1 MIGRRPAARRVKRT
15 TIWIVGAA
23 TLVTALFTGCSNRS
37 AESADE
43 SERSEYPAHWWAAV
57 PEDAVRGVFGAIEA
71 VDAEKADGYF
81 TEDVR
86 DQASLVLGLAL
97 ALIDEFTVSN
107 LTVQVTREGEET
119 AAVDLRFDWEAT
131 ALGATRSGHAEFLID
146 LLRAEG
152 GWLVAD
158 FSPFEELL
166 TEP

>member
-1 MIGRRPAARRVKRT
+1 MPRWEREEDRMKYWRRALLMP
-15 TIWIVGAA
+15 IVAVLLGASLGGCGGAA
-23 TLVTALFTGCSNRS
+23 
-37 AESADE
+37 D
-43 SERSEYPAHWWAAV
+43 
-57 PEDAVRGVFGAIEA
+57 PEGAVRGVIGAIEA

-152 GWLVAD
+152 GWLIAD